1 MTLNVSNSI
10 IYNFLLI
17 DNLFDVVLFLLT
29 LFFSFSRQL
38 TTALTASLQDAWYED
53 EFIIAMSNI
62 KEKNRRSGGPMK
74 TLLAVKYRDARTKM
88 MLLVDRQTKRGEPT
102 IATAWITILRTSL
115 QLFTTLTLVVPVML
129 ESLDE
134 TGRRSASHVKVD
146 SLAVNTP
153 VKSLIILVHQAQP
166 NPRVDVYVDCIY
178 EGSIPLKKTFR
189 DIAETEDNPSVE
201 VVSFYFPRD
210 IFRNFGSNKS

>member
-1 MTLNVSNSI
+1 
-10 IYNFLLI
+10 
-17 DNLFDVVLFLLT
+17 
-29 LFFSFSRQL
+29 
-38 TTALTASLQDAWYED
+38 
-53 EFIIAMSNI
+53 
-62 KEKNRRSGGPMK
+62 
-74 TLLAVKYRDARTKM
+74 
-88 MLLVDRQTKRGEPT
+88 
-102 IATAWITILRTSL
+102 
-115 QLFTTLTLVVPVML
+115 ML

-189 DIAETEDNPSVE
+189 EIAETEDNPSVE
-201 VVSFYFPRD
+201 VVSFNFPWNVFYNNLSLNESLRG
-210 IFRNFGSNKS
+210 IYYLVRFSCVHSLAEELKTHVREHIVRSRF